1 MDPVWVG
8 ATTALWLGILT
19 SISPCPLATNITAV
33 SYLGRRIGSTRY
45 VLSAGLLYTLGR
57 TAAYQLLAALLVGSA
72 LSASIVSNALQKY
85 MHLALG
91 PILIVVA
98 MLLLGLIRLGGGG
111 PTMSESMQKRVDEL
125 GIAGAFVLG
134 ALFAVSFCP
143 LSASLFFLGLIPLAI
158 EAESSFLLPGLY
170 GIGTALP
177 ALAFAVAIALGAQAI
192 GKAYN
197 WVAGVEQWARRA
209 TGAVFLVVGIYFCLK
224 YVFEVV

>member
-143 LSASLFFLGLIPLAI
+143 LSASGETVPSACQRPFSFPSC
-158 EAESSFLLPGLY
+158 SSSYRERAGDSS
-170 GIGTALP
+170 
-177 ALAFAVAIALGAQAI
+177 
-192 GKAYN
+192 KA
-197 WVAGVEQWARRA
+197 
-209 TGAVFLVVGIYFCLK
+209 
-224 YVFEVV
+224 